1 MFDWELDVYWP
12 AARTNLTLNR
22 FMQTKSSL
30 TTGSLSLETLRSH
43 STRDD
48 NNRGCHVLVGSNWRG
63 NPMKV
68 VGSNQLREM
77 AYGALN
83 RYLQQV

>member
-43 STRDD
+43 STVRATTTIEDVM
-48 NNRGCHVLVGSNWRG
+48 CWW
-63 NPMKV
+63 
-68 VGSNQLREM
+68 
-77 AYGALN
+77 ALIGEET
-83 RYLQQV
+83 L